1 MVDFVAWSN
10 KKWVL
15 HIIFNGVVRYEEKY
29 SIIDYMI
36 KRLSLLIV
44 ALLSAIVSWASSPVS
59 FEASAPLLVA
69 AGENFRIEFTVNAE
83 PERNSFEAPT
93 FEGFQLIAG
102 PVTSRGSNMYIVNG
116 TMERSEYHTYT
127 YVLQGTAKG
136 KYTIGSAAIAVEGK
150 SYRTQPVTIEVVD
163 EGDSQQQSHQGG
175 AAASGAHSS
184 DKAIGANDLLMR
196 MTVNK
201 TDVFKGE
208 PVVASLKLYK
218 RVSLLGSDGA
228 KFPSFNG
235 FWTQELDSENN
246 MWQRETYDGRIYE
259 TLVVRE
265 YLLYPQQTGKLR
277 IDPAEMTVV
286 AQIVVP
292 GSSRGFDPFF
302 DQPDVMEVRRK
313 LTTASVEINVKELP
327 AGAPASF
334 SGAVGRFTMEATPPA
349 SNFTANSAATYAVK
363 ISGTGN
369 LPFVQA
375 PTLSLPSSFELYD
388 VKTTES
394 LKNSLQGISGY
405 RQFEYPFIARAEGEY
420 DIPAVEFTYFDPSQL
435 KYVTLSS
442 RELALTIDPDTSGG
456 LSGAPVIGGVSK
468 EEVKLLGQ
476 DIRFIKLDSAGL
488 RPVRSVF
495 VGSAGYWTILVLML
509 ALFVGVSL
517 YLRKRIKEMQNVTLI
532 RGKRANRVA
541 LQRFRAAAKFMEM
554 NSQHGF
560 YEEMLRAL
568 WGYMSDK
575 LNIPVANLTKENVRE
590 ELRKRNISA
599 ETIQQFIDIII
610 SCDEAQY
617 SPMASA
623 QMNEVYA
630 EGVNIISKLEST
642 LKK

>member
-1 MVDFVAWSN
+1 M
-10 KKWVL
+10 
-15 HIIFNGVVRYEEKY
+15 
-29 SIIDYMI
+29 
-36 KRLSLLIV
+36 LSTV
-44 ALLSAIVSWASSPVS
+44 ALLTVVAAWASSPVS

-83 PERNSFEAPT
+83 PERNSFEAPS
-93 FEGFQLIAG
+93 FEGFQLVAG

-136 KYTIGSAAIAVEGK
+136 KYTIGAAAIAVEGK

-163 EGDSQQQSHQGG
+163 EGGSQQGSATQQGG
-175 AAASGAHSS
+175 SAEKS
-184 DKAIGANDLLMR
+184 IGANDLLMR

-208 PVVASLKLYK
+208 PVVAALKLYK
-218 RVSLLGSDGA
+218 RVSLLGSDGV

-286 AQIVVP
+286 AQVVMP
-292 GSSRGFDPFF
+292 SSSRGFDPFF
-302 DQPDVMEVRRK
+302 DQPDVVEVRRK
-313 LTTASVEINVKELP
+313 LTTAPVEINVKELP
-327 AGAPASF
+327 AGAPSSF
-334 SGAVGRFTMEATPPA
+334 TGAVGRFEMEATPPA

-375 PTLSLPSSFELYD
+375 PTLALPSSFELYD

-394 LKNSLQGISGY
+394 LKNSVQGISGY

-420 DIPAVEFTYFDPSQL
+420 DIPAVEFSYFDPSQL

-442 RELALTIDPDTSGG
+442 RNLSLTIDPDQSGG

-476 DIRFIKLDSAGL
+476 DIRFIKLGAADL

-495 VGSAGYWTILVLML
+495 IGSTTYWVLLGLML
-509 ALFVGVSL
+509 ALFVGVSI

-541 LQRFRAAAKFMEM
+541 LQRFRAAAKFMELD
-554 NSQHGF
+554 NQHGF

-590 ELRKRNISA
+590 ELRKRNIASD
-599 ETIQQFIDIII
+599 TIQQFIDIII

>member
-1 MVDFVAWSN
+1 M
-10 KKWVL
+10 
-15 HIIFNGVVRYEEKY
+15 
-29 SIIDYMI
+29 
-36 KRLSLLIV
+36 LSVV
-44 ALLSAIVSWASSPVS
+44 ALLATVVSWASSPTT

-93 FEGFQLIAG
+93 FEGFQLVAG
-102 PVTSRGSNMYIVNG
+102 PVTSHGSNMYIVNG
-116 TMERSEYHTYT
+116 SMERSEYHTYT
-127 YVLQGTAKG
+127 YVLQGTSKG
-136 KYTIGSAAIAVEGK
+136 KFTIGSAAIAVDGK

-163 EGDSQQQSHQGG
+163 EGNSQQGG
-175 AAASGAHSS
+175 ATQQGGGSAE
-184 DKAIGANDLLMR
+184 KAIGANDLLMR

-208 PVVASLKLYK
+208 PVVAALKLYK
-218 RVSLLGSDGA
+218 RVSLLGSEGA

-286 AQIVVP
+286 AQIVMP
-292 GSSRGFDPFF
+292 SSSRGFDPFF
-302 DQPDVMEVRRK
+302 DQPEVAEVRRK
-313 LTTASVEINVKELP
+313 LTTAPVEINVKELP

-349 SNFTANSAATYAVK
+349 SNFTANSAATYTVK

-375 PTLSLPSSFELYD
+375 PSLSLPSSFELYD

-394 LKNSLQGISGY
+394 LKNSVQGISGY

-420 DIPAVEFTYFDPSQL
+420 EVPAVEFTYFDPAQL
-435 KYVTLSS
+435 KYETLSS
-442 RELALTIDPDTSGG
+442 RALALTIDPDASGG

-476 DIRFIKLDSAGL
+476 DIRFIKLGSAGL

-495 VGSAGYWTILVLML
+495 VGSTAYWIVL
-509 ALFVGVSL
+509 ALLAALFGGVSI

-541 LQRFRAAAKFMEM
+541 LQRFRAAAKFMELD
-554 NSQHGF
+554 NQHGF

-590 ELRKRNISA
+590 ELRKRAISA
-599 ETIQQFIDIII
+599 DVIQQFIDIIV

-630 EGVNIISKLEST
+630 EGVQIISKLEST

>member
-1 MVDFVAWSN
+1 MC
-10 KKWVL
+10 
-15 HIIFNGVVRYEEKY
+15 
-29 SIIDYMI
+29 
-36 KRLSLLIV
+36 IV
-44 ALLSAIVSWASSPVS
+44 ALLAAVASWASSPVS

-93 FEGFQLIAG
+93 FEGFQLVAG

-116 TMERSEYHTYT
+116 SMEKTEYHTYT

-163 EGDSQQQSHQGG
+163 EEGSQQSQGS
-175 AAASGAHSS
+175 AAASGARSA
-184 DKAIGANDLLMR
+184 DKSIGANDLLMR
-196 MTVNK
+196 LTVNK

-208 PVVASLKLYK
+208 PVVAALKLYK
-218 RVSLLGSDGA
+218 RVSLLGSEGA

-313 LTTASVEINVKELP
+313 LTTAPVEINVKELP
-327 AGAPASF
+327 AGAPSSF
-334 SGAVGRFTMEATPPA
+334 SGAVGRFTMEATPPT
-349 SNFTANSAATYAVK
+349 SNFTANSAATYTVK

-420 DIPAVEFTYFDPSQL
+420 DIPAVEFSYFDPAQL
-435 KYVTLSS
+435 QYVTLSS
-442 RELALTIDPDTSGG
+442 RELALTIDPDASGG

-476 DIRFIKLDSAGL
+476 DIRFIKLGSAGL

-495 VGSAGYWTILVLML
+495 VGSAGYWSCLALLL
-509 ALFVGVSL
+509 ALFAGASI

-541 LQRFRAAAKFMEM
+541 LQRFRAAAKYMDQ
-554 NSQHGF
+554 NDQHGF

-590 ELRKRNISA
+590 ELRKRHIA
-599 ETIQQFIDIII
+599 PETIQQFIDIII

-630 EGVNIISKLEST
+630 EGVNIISELEST

>member
-1 MVDFVAWSN
+1 MC
-10 KKWVL
+10 
-15 HIIFNGVVRYEEKY
+15 
-29 SIIDYMI
+29 
-36 KRLSLLIV
+36 IV
-44 ALLSAIVSWASSPVS
+44 ALLAAVASWASSPVS

-93 FEGFQLIAG
+93 FEGFQLVAG

-116 TMERSEYHTYT
+116 SMEKTEYHTYT

-163 EGDSQQQSHQGG
+163 EEGSQQSQGS
-175 AAASGAHSS
+175 AAASGARSA
-184 DKAIGANDLLMR
+184 DKSIGANDLLMR
-196 MTVNK
+196 LTVNK

-208 PVVASLKLYK
+208 PVVAALKLYK
-218 RVSLLGSDGA
+218 RVSLLGSEGA

-313 LTTASVEINVKELP
+313 LTTAPVEINVKELP
-327 AGAPASF
+327 AGAPSSF

-349 SNFTANSAATYAVK
+349 SNFTANSAATYTVK

-420 DIPAVEFTYFDPSQL
+420 DIPAVEFSYFDPAQL

-442 RELALTIDPDTSGG
+442 RELALTIDPDASGG

-476 DIRFIKLDSAGL
+476 DIRFIKLGSAGL

-495 VGSAGYWTILVLML
+495 VGSAGYWSCLALLL
-509 ALFVGVSL
+509 ALFAGASI

-541 LQRFRAAAKFMEM
+541 LQRFRAAAKYMEQ
-554 NSQHGF
+554 NDQHGF

-590 ELRKRNISA
+590 ELRKRNIA
-599 ETIQQFIDIII
+599 PETIQQFIDIII

-630 EGVNIISKLEST
+630 EGVNIISELEST

>member
-1 MVDFVAWSN
+1 MC
-10 KKWVL
+10 
-15 HIIFNGVVRYEEKY
+15 
-29 SIIDYMI
+29 
-36 KRLSLLIV
+36 IV
-44 ALLSAIVSWASSPVS
+44 ALLAAVASWASSPVS

-93 FEGFQLIAG
+93 FEGFQLVAG

-116 TMERSEYHTYT
+116 SMEKTEYHTYT

-136 KYTIGSAAIAVEGK
+136 KYTIGSAAIAVAGK

-163 EGDSQQQSHQGG
+163 EGGSQQQGS
-175 AAASGAHSS
+175 AAASGARSA
-184 DKAIGANDLLMR
+184 DKSIGANDLLMR
-196 MTVNK
+196 MAVNK

-218 RVSLLGSDGA
+218 RVSLLGSEGA

-313 LTTASVEINVKELP
+313 LTTAPVEINVKELP
-327 AGAPASF
+327 AGAPSSF

-349 SNFTANSAATYAVK
+349 SNFTANSAATYTVK

-435 KYVTLSS
+435 KYETLSS
-442 RELALTIDPDTSGG
+442 RELALTIDPDASGG

-476 DIRFIKLDSAGL
+476 DIRFIKLGSAGL

-495 VGSAGYWTILVLML
+495 VGSVGYWICL
-509 ALFVGVSL
+509 ALLVALFAGASI

-541 LQRFRAAAKFMEM
+541 LQRFRAAAKYMEQ
-554 NSQHGF
+554 NDQHGF

-590 ELRKRNISA
+590 ELRKRHIA
-599 ETIQQFIDIII
+599 PETIQQFIDIII

-630 EGVNIISKLEST
+630 EGVNIISELEST

>member
-1 MVDFVAWSN
+1 M
-10 KKWVL
+10 
-15 HIIFNGVVRYEEKY
+15 
-29 SIIDYMI
+29 
-36 KRLSLLIV
+36 LSVV
-44 ALLSAIVSWASSPVS
+44 ALLATVVSWASSPTT

-93 FEGFQLIAG
+93 FEGFQLVAG
-102 PVTSRGSNMYIVNG
+102 PVTSHGSNMYIVNG
-116 TMERSEYHTYT
+116 SMERSEYHTYT

-136 KYTIGSAAIAVEGK
+136 KFTIGSAAIAVDGK

-163 EGDSQQQSHQGG
+163 EGNSQQGG
-175 AAASGAHSS
+175 ATQQGGGSAE
-184 DKAIGANDLLMR
+184 KAIGANDLLMR

-208 PVVASLKLYK
+208 PVVAALKLYK
-218 RVSLLGSDGA
+218 RVSLLGSEGA

-286 AQIVVP
+286 AQIVMP
-292 GSSRGFDPFF
+292 SSSRGFDPFF
-302 DQPDVMEVRRK
+302 DQPEVAEVRRK
-313 LTTASVEINVKELP
+313 LTTAPVEINVKELP

-349 SNFTANSAATYAVK
+349 SNFTANSAATYTVK

-375 PTLSLPSSFELYD
+375 PSLSLPSSFELYD

-394 LKNSLQGISGY
+394 LKNSVQGISGY

-420 DIPAVEFTYFDPSQL
+420 EVPAVEFTYFDPAQL
-435 KYVTLSS
+435 KYETLSS
-442 RELALTIDPDTSGG
+442 RALALTIDPDASGG

-476 DIRFIKLDSAGL
+476 DIRFIKLGSAGL

-495 VGSAGYWTILVLML
+495 VGSTAYWIVLAL
-509 ALFVGVSL
+509 LAALFVGVSI

-541 LQRFRAAAKFMEM
+541 LQRFRAAAKFMELD
-554 NSQHGF
+554 NQHGF

-590 ELRKRNISA
+590 ELRKRSIS
-599 ETIQQFIDIII
+599 TDVIQQFIDIIV

-630 EGVNIISKLEST
+630 EGVQIISKLEST

>member
-1 MVDFVAWSN
+1 MC
-10 KKWVL
+10 
-15 HIIFNGVVRYEEKY
+15 
-29 SIIDYMI
+29 
-36 KRLSLLIV
+36 IV
-44 ALLSAIVSWASSPVS
+44 ALLAAVASWASSPVS

-93 FEGFQLIAG
+93 FEGFQLVAG

-116 TMERSEYHTYT
+116 SMEKTEYHTYT
-127 YVLQGTAKG
+127 YVLQGSAKG
-136 KYTIGSAAIAVEGK
+136 KYTIGSAAIAVDGK

-163 EGDSQQQSHQGG
+163 EGGSQQQGG
-175 AAASGAHSS
+175 TAASGARSAEKS
-184 DKAIGANDLLMR
+184 IGANDLLMR
-196 MTVNK
+196 LMVNK

-218 RVSLLGSDGA
+218 RVSLLGSEGA

-313 LTTASVEINVKELP
+313 LTTAPVEINVKELP
-327 AGAPASF
+327 AGAPSSF
-334 SGAVGRFTMEATPPA
+334 SGAVGRFTMDATPPA
-349 SNFTANSAATYAVK
+349 SNFTANSAATYTVK

-420 DIPAVEFTYFDPSQL
+420 DIPAVEFTYFDPAQL
-435 KYVTLSS
+435 QYVTLSS
-442 RELALTIDPDTSGG
+442 RELALTIDPDASGG

-476 DIRFIKLDSAGL
+476 DIRFIKLGSAGL

-495 VGSAGYWTILVLML
+495 VGSAGYWTCLVLLL
-509 ALFVGVSL
+509 ALFAGTSI

-541 LQRFRAAAKFMEM
+541 LQRFRAAAKYMDQ
-554 NSQHGF
+554 NDQHGF

-590 ELRKRNISA
+590 ELRKRHIA
-599 ETIQQFIDIII
+599 PETIQQFIDIII
-610 SCDEAQY
+610 ACDEAQY

-630 EGVNIISKLEST
+630 EGVNIISELEST

>member
-1 MVDFVAWSN
+1 MC
-10 KKWVL
+10 
-15 HIIFNGVVRYEEKY
+15 
-29 SIIDYMI
+29 
-36 KRLSLLIV
+36 IV
-44 ALLSAIVSWASSPVS
+44 ALLAAVASWASSPVT

-93 FEGFQLIAG
+93 FEGFQLVAG

-116 TMERSEYHTYT
+116 SMEKTEYHTYT

-136 KYTIGSAAIAVEGK
+136 KYTIGSAAIAVAGK

-163 EGDSQQQSHQGG
+163 EGGSQQQGS
-175 AAASGAHSS
+175 AAASGARSA
-184 DKAIGANDLLMR
+184 DNAIGANDLLMR

-218 RVSLLGSDGA
+218 RVSLLGSEGA

-313 LTTASVEINVKELP
+313 LTTAPVEINVKELP
-327 AGAPASF
+327 AGAPSSF
-334 SGAVGRFTMEATPPA
+334 SGAVGRFTMEATPPTT
-349 SNFTANSAATYAVK
+349 NFTANSAATYTVK

-420 DIPAVEFTYFDPSQL
+420 DIPAVEFTYFDPAQL
-435 KYVTLSS
+435 QYVTLSS
-442 RELALTIDPDTSGG
+442 RELALTIDPDASGG

-476 DIRFIKLDSAGL
+476 DIRFIKLGSAGL

-495 VGSAGYWTILVLML
+495 VGSAGYWICL
-509 ALFVGVSL
+509 ALLVALFAGVSI

-541 LQRFRAAAKFMEM
+541 LQRFRAAAKYMDQ
-554 NSQHGF
+554 NDQHGF

-590 ELRKRNISA
+590 ELRKRHIA
-599 ETIQQFIDIII
+599 PETVQQFIDIII

-630 EGVNIISKLEST
+630 EGVNIISELEST

>member
-1 MVDFVAWSN
+1 MC
-10 KKWVL
+10 
-15 HIIFNGVVRYEEKY
+15 
-29 SIIDYMI
+29 
-36 KRLSLLIV
+36 IV
-44 ALLSAIVSWASSPVS
+44 ALLSAVASWASSPVS

-93 FEGFQLIAG
+93 FEGFQLVAG

-116 TMERSEYHTYT
+116 SMEKTEYHTYT

-163 EGDSQQQSHQGG
+163 EGGSQQPQGS
-175 AAASGAHSS
+175 AAASGARSA
-184 DKAIGANDLLMR
+184 DKSIGANDLLMR
-196 MTVNK
+196 LTVNK

-208 PVVASLKLYK
+208 PVVAALKLYK
-218 RVSLLGSDGA
+218 RVSLLGSEGA

-313 LTTASVEINVKELP
+313 LTTVPVEINVKELP
-327 AGAPASF
+327 AGAPSSF

-349 SNFTANSAATYAVK
+349 SNFTANSAATYTVK

-420 DIPAVEFTYFDPSQL
+420 DIPAVEFSYFDPAQL
-435 KYVTLSS
+435 QYVTLSS
-442 RELALTIDPDTSGG
+442 RELALTIDPDASGG

-476 DIRFIKLDSAGL
+476 DIRFIKLGSAGL

-495 VGSAGYWTILVLML
+495 VGSAGYWSCLALLL
-509 ALFVGVSL
+509 ALFAGASI

-541 LQRFRAAAKFMEM
+541 LQRFRAAAKYMDQ
-554 NSQHGF
+554 NDQHGF

-590 ELRKRNISA
+590 ELRKRNIA
-599 ETIQQFIDIII
+599 PETIQQFIDIII

-630 EGVNIISKLEST
+630 EGVNIISELEST

>member
-1 MVDFVAWSN
+1 M
-10 KKWVL
+10 
-15 HIIFNGVVRYEEKY
+15 
-29 SIIDYMI
+29 
-36 KRLSLLIV
+36 LSVV
-44 ALLSAIVSWASSPVS
+44 ALLAAVVSWASSPTT

-93 FEGFQLIAG
+93 FEGFQLVAG
-102 PVTSRGSNMYIVNG
+102 PVTSHGSNMYIVNG
-116 TMERSEYHTYT
+116 SMERSEYHTYT
-127 YVLQGTAKG
+127 YVLQGTSKG
-136 KYTIGSAAIAVEGK
+136 KFTIGSAAIAVDGK

-163 EGDSQQQSHQGG
+163 EGNSQQGG
-175 AAASGAHSS
+175 ATQQGGGSAE
-184 DKAIGANDLLMR
+184 KAIGANDLLMR

-208 PVVASLKLYK
+208 PVVAALKLYK
-218 RVSLLGSDGA
+218 RVSLLGSEGA

-286 AQIVVP
+286 AQIVMP
-292 GSSRGFDPFF
+292 SSSRGFDPFF
-302 DQPDVMEVRRK
+302 DQPEVAEVRRK
-313 LTTASVEINVKELP
+313 LTTAPVEINVKELP

-349 SNFTANSAATYAVK
+349 SNFTANSAATYTVK

-375 PTLSLPSSFELYD
+375 PSLSLPSSFELYD

-394 LKNSLQGISGY
+394 LKNSVQGISGY

-420 DIPAVEFTYFDPSQL
+420 EVPAVEFTYFDPAQL
-435 KYVTLSS
+435 KYETLSS
-442 RELALTIDPDTSGG
+442 RALALTIDPDASGG

-476 DIRFIKLDSAGL
+476 DIRFIKLGSAGL

-495 VGSAGYWTILVLML
+495 VGSTAYWIVL
-509 ALFVGVSL
+509 ALLAALFGGVSI

-541 LQRFRAAAKFMEM
+541 LQRFRAAAKFMELD
-554 NSQHGF
+554 NQHGF

-590 ELRKRNISA
+590 ELRKRSISA
-599 ETIQQFIDIII
+599 DVIQQFIDIIV

-630 EGVNIISKLEST
+630 EGVQIISKLEST

>member
-1 MVDFVAWSN
+1 MC
-10 KKWVL
+10 
-15 HIIFNGVVRYEEKY
+15 
-29 SIIDYMI
+29 
-36 KRLSLLIV
+36 IV
-44 ALLSAIVSWASSPVS
+44 ALLAAVASWASSPVS

-93 FEGFQLIAG
+93 FEGFQLVAG

-116 TMERSEYHTYT
+116 SMEKTEYHTYT

-163 EGDSQQQSHQGG
+163 EEGSQQPQGG
-175 AAASGAHSS
+175 AAASGARSA
-184 DKAIGANDLLMR
+184 DKSIGANDLLMR
-196 MTVNK
+196 LTVNK

-208 PVVASLKLYK
+208 PVVAALKLYK
-218 RVSLLGSDGA
+218 RVSLLGSEGA

-313 LTTASVEINVKELP
+313 LTTAPVEINVKELP
-327 AGAPASF
+327 AGAPSSF

-349 SNFTANSAATYAVK
+349 SNFTANSAATYTVK

-420 DIPAVEFTYFDPSQL
+420 DIPAVEFSYFDPAQL
-435 KYVTLSS
+435 QYVTLSS
-442 RELALTIDPDTSGG
+442 RELALTIDPDASGG

-476 DIRFIKLDSAGL
+476 DIRFIKLGSAGL

-495 VGSAGYWTILVLML
+495 VGSTGYWSCLALLL
-509 ALFVGVSL
+509 ALFAGASI

-541 LQRFRAAAKFMEM
+541 LQRFRAAAKYMDQ
-554 NSQHGF
+554 NDQHGF

-590 ELRKRNISA
+590 ELRKRNIA
-599 ETIQQFIDIII
+599 PETIQQFIDIII

-630 EGVNIISKLEST
+630 EGVNIISELEST

>member
-1 MVDFVAWSN
+1 MC
-10 KKWVL
+10 
-15 HIIFNGVVRYEEKY
+15 
-29 SIIDYMI
+29 
-36 KRLSLLIV
+36 IV
-44 ALLSAIVSWASSPVS
+44 ALLSAVASWASSPVS

-93 FEGFQLIAG
+93 FEGFQLVAG

-116 TMERSEYHTYT
+116 SMEKTEYHTYT

-163 EGDSQQQSHQGG
+163 EEGSQQPQGG
-175 AAASGAHSS
+175 AAASGARSA
-184 DKAIGANDLLMR
+184 DKSIGANDLLMR
-196 MTVNK
+196 LTVNK

-208 PVVASLKLYK
+208 PVVAALKLYK
-218 RVSLLGSDGA
+218 RVSLLGSEDA

-313 LTTASVEINVKELP
+313 LTTAPVEINVKELP
-327 AGAPASF
+327 AGAPSSF

-349 SNFTANSAATYAVK
+349 SNFTANSAATYTVK

-420 DIPAVEFTYFDPSQL
+420 DIPAVEFSYFDPAQL

-442 RELALTIDPDTSGG
+442 RELALTIDPDASGG

-476 DIRFIKLDSAGL
+476 DIRFIKLGSAGL

-495 VGSAGYWTILVLML
+495 VGSAGYWSCLALLL
-509 ALFVGVSL
+509 ALFAGASI

-541 LQRFRAAAKFMEM
+541 LQRFRAAAKYMDQ
-554 NSQHGF
+554 NDQHGF

-590 ELRKRNISA
+590 ELRKRHIA
-599 ETIQQFIDIII
+599 PETIQQFIDIII

-630 EGVNIISKLEST
+630 EGVNIISELEST

>member
-1 MVDFVAWSN
+1 MC
-10 KKWVL
+10 
-15 HIIFNGVVRYEEKY
+15 
-29 SIIDYMI
+29 
-36 KRLSLLIV
+36 IV
-44 ALLSAIVSWASSPVS
+44 ALLAAVASWASSPVS

-93 FEGFQLIAG
+93 FEGFQLVAG

-116 TMERSEYHTYT
+116 SMEKTEYHTYT

-163 EGDSQQQSHQGG
+163 EEGSQQPQGS
-175 AAASGAHSS
+175 AAASGARSA
-184 DKAIGANDLLMR
+184 DKSIGANDLLMR
-196 MTVNK
+196 LTVNK

-208 PVVASLKLYK
+208 PVVAALKLYK
-218 RVSLLGSDGA
+218 RVSLLGSEGA

-313 LTTASVEINVKELP
+313 LTTAPVEINVKELP
-327 AGAPASF
+327 AGAPSSF

-349 SNFTANSAATYAVK
+349 SNFTANSAATYTVK

-420 DIPAVEFTYFDPSQL
+420 DIPAVEFSYFDPAQL
-435 KYVTLSS
+435 QYVTLSS
-442 RELALTIDPDTSGG
+442 RELALTIDPDASGG

-476 DIRFIKLDSAGL
+476 DIRFIKLGSAGL

-495 VGSAGYWTILVLML
+495 VGSAGYWSCLALLL
-509 ALFVGVSL
+509 ALFAGASI

-541 LQRFRAAAKFMEM
+541 LQRFRAAAKYMDQ
-554 NSQHGF
+554 NDQHGF

-590 ELRKRNISA
+590 ELRKRNIA
-599 ETIQQFIDIII
+599 PETIQQFIDIII

-630 EGVNIISKLEST
+630 EGVNIISELEST

>member
-1 MVDFVAWSN
+1 M
-10 KKWVL
+10 
-15 HIIFNGVVRYEEKY
+15 
-29 SIIDYMI
+29 
-36 KRLSLLIV
+36 LSVV
-44 ALLSAIVSWASSPVS
+44 ALLATVVSWASSPTT

-93 FEGFQLIAG
+93 FEGFQLVAG
-102 PVTSRGSNMYIVNG
+102 PVTSHGSNMYIVNG
-116 TMERSEYHTYT
+116 SMERSEYHTYT
-127 YVLQGTAKG
+127 YVLQGTSKG
-136 KYTIGSAAIAVEGK
+136 KFTIGSAAIAVDGK

-163 EGDSQQQSHQGG
+163 EGNSQQGG
-175 AAASGAHSS
+175 ATPQGGGSAE
-184 DKAIGANDLLMR
+184 KAIGANDLLMR

-208 PVVASLKLYK
+208 PVVAALKLYK
-218 RVSLLGSDGA
+218 RVSLLGSEGA

-286 AQIVVP
+286 AQIVMP
-292 GSSRGFDPFF
+292 SSSRGFDPFF
-302 DQPDVMEVRRK
+302 DQPEVAEVRRK
-313 LTTASVEINVKELP
+313 LTTAPVEINVKELP

-349 SNFTANSAATYAVK
+349 SNFTANSAATYTVK

-375 PTLSLPSSFELYD
+375 PSLSLPSSFELYD

-394 LKNSLQGISGY
+394 LKNSVQGISGY

-420 DIPAVEFTYFDPSQL
+420 EVPAVEFTYFDPAQL
-435 KYVTLSS
+435 KYETLSS
-442 RELALTIDPDTSGG
+442 RALALTIDPDASGG

-468 EEVKLLGQ
+468 EEVRLLGQ
-476 DIRFIKLDSAGL
+476 DIRFIKLGSAGL

-495 VGSAGYWTILVLML
+495 VGSTAYWIVL
-509 ALFVGVSL
+509 ALLAALFGGVSI

-541 LQRFRAAAKFMEM
+541 LQRFRAAAKFMELD
-554 NSQHGF
+554 NQHGF

-590 ELRKRNISA
+590 ELRKRSISA
-599 ETIQQFIDIII
+599 DVIQQFIDIIV

-630 EGVNIISKLEST
+630 EGVQIISKLEST

>member
-1 MVDFVAWSN
+1 
-10 KKWVL
+10 
-15 HIIFNGVVRYEEKY
+15 
-29 SIIDYMI
+29 MI
-36 KRLSLLIV
+36 KRLSLCFV
-44 ALLSAIVSWASSPVS
+44 ALLAVVVSWASSPVS

-83 PERNSFEAPT
+83 PERNSFEAPS
-93 FEGFQLIAG
+93 FEGFHLVAG

-136 KYTIGSAAIAVEGK
+136 KYTIGAAAIAVDGK
-150 SYRTQPVTIEVVD
+150 SYRSQPVTIEVVD
-163 EGDSQQQSHQGG
+163 ESNSQQGG
-175 AAASGAHSS
+175 AVQQGGNSAE
-184 DKAIGANDLLMR
+184 KAIGAKDLLMR
-196 MTVNK
+196 MVVNK

-313 LTTASVEINVKELP
+313 LTTAPVEINVKELP
-327 AGAPASF
+327 TGAPTSF
-334 SGAVGRFTMEATPPA
+334 SGAVGRFTMEAIPPA
-349 SNFTANSAATYAVK
+349 SNFTANSAATYTVK

-375 PTLSLPSSFELYD
+375 PTLALPSSFELYD

-495 VGSAGYWTILVLML
+495 IGSTTYWVILALML
-509 ALFVGVSL
+509 ALFAGASI

-541 LQRFRAAAKFMEM
+541 LQRFRAAAKFMELD
-554 NSQHGF
+554 NQHGF

-590 ELRKRNISA
+590 ELRKRAISA
-599 ETIQQFIDIII
+599 DVIQQFIDIII

>member
-1 MVDFVAWSN
+1 MC
-10 KKWVL
+10 
-15 HIIFNGVVRYEEKY
+15 
-29 SIIDYMI
+29 
-36 KRLSLLIV
+36 IV
-44 ALLSAIVSWASSPVS
+44 ALLAAVASWASSPVS

-93 FEGFQLIAG
+93 FEGFQLVAG

-116 TMERSEYHTYT
+116 SMEKTEYHTYT

-163 EGDSQQQSHQGG
+163 EEGSQQSQGS
-175 AAASGAHSS
+175 AAASGARSA
-184 DKAIGANDLLMR
+184 DKSIGANDLLMR
-196 MTVNK
+196 LTVNK

-208 PVVASLKLYK
+208 PVVAALKLYK
-218 RVSLLGSDGA
+218 RVSLLGSEGA

-313 LTTASVEINVKELP
+313 LTTAPVEINVKELP
-327 AGAPASF
+327 AGAPSSF

-349 SNFTANSAATYAVK
+349 SNFTANSAATYTVK

-420 DIPAVEFTYFDPSQL
+420 DIPAVEFSYFDPAQL
-435 KYVTLSS
+435 QYVTLSS
-442 RELALTIDPDTSGG
+442 RELALTIDPDASGG

-476 DIRFIKLDSAGL
+476 DIRFIKLGSAGL

-495 VGSAGYWTILVLML
+495 VGSAGYWSCLALLL
-509 ALFVGVSL
+509 ALFAGASI

-541 LQRFRAAAKFMEM
+541 LQRFRAAAKYMDQ
-554 NSQHGF
+554 NDQHGF

-590 ELRKRNISA
+590 ELRKRHIA
-599 ETIQQFIDIII
+599 PETIQQFIDIII

-630 EGVNIISKLEST
+630 EGVNIISELEST

>member
-1 MVDFVAWSN
+1 MC
-10 KKWVL
+10 
-15 HIIFNGVVRYEEKY
+15 
-29 SIIDYMI
+29 
-36 KRLSLLIV
+36 IV
-44 ALLSAIVSWASSPVS
+44 ALLAAVASWASSPVS

-93 FEGFQLIAG
+93 FEGFQLVAG

-116 TMERSEYHTYT
+116 SMEKTEYHTYT

-136 KYTIGSAAIAVEGK
+136 KYTIGSAAIAVAGK

-163 EGDSQQQSHQGG
+163 EGGSQQQGS
-175 AAASGAHSS
+175 AAASGTRSA
-184 DKAIGANDLLMR
+184 DKSIGANDLLMR

-218 RVSLLGSDGA
+218 RVSLLGSEGA

-313 LTTASVEINVKELP
+313 LTTAPVEINVKELP
-327 AGAPASF
+327 AGAPSSF

-349 SNFTANSAATYAVK
+349 SNFTANSAATYTVK

-435 KYVTLSS
+435 KYETLSS
-442 RELALTIDPDTSGG
+442 RELALTIDPDASGG

-476 DIRFIKLDSAGL
+476 DIRFIKLGSAGL

-495 VGSAGYWTILVLML
+495 VGSVGYWICL
-509 ALFVGVSL
+509 ALLVALFAGASI

-541 LQRFRAAAKFMEM
+541 LQRFRAAAKYMEQ
-554 NSQHGF
+554 NDQHGF

-590 ELRKRNISA
+590 ELRKRHIA
-599 ETIQQFIDIII
+599 PETIQQFIDIII

-630 EGVNIISKLEST
+630 EGVNIISELEST

>member
-1 MVDFVAWSN
+1 M
-10 KKWVL
+10 
-15 HIIFNGVVRYEEKY
+15 
-29 SIIDYMI
+29 
-36 KRLSLLIV
+36 LSVV
-44 ALLSAIVSWASSPVS
+44 ALLMSVVALASSPVT

-102 PVTSRGSNMYIVNG
+102 PVTAHGSNMYIVNG
-116 TMERSEYHTYT
+116 AMERSEYHTFT
-127 YVLQGTAKG
+127 YVLQGTASG
-136 KYTIGSAAIAVEGK
+136 KFTIGSAAIAVDGE
-150 SYRTQPVTIEVVD
+150 SYRTKPITIEIVD
-163 EGDSQQQSHQGG
+163 EGNSQQQSSSGAAVQGG
-175 AAASGAHSS
+175 GRSAE
-184 DKAIGANDLLMR
+184 KAIGANDLLLR
-196 MTVNK
+196 MTVDK
-201 TDVFKGE
+201 SDVFKGE

-218 RVSLLGSDGA
+218 RVSVLGSEGV

-246 MWQRETYDGRIYE
+246 MWHRETYDGRIYE

-286 AQIVVP
+286 AQIVMP
-292 GSSRGFDPFF
+292 SSSRGFDPFF
-302 DQPDVMEVRRK
+302 DQPDIAEVRRK
-313 LTTASVEINVKELP
+313 LTTAPVEINVKELP

-334 SGAVGRFTMEATPPA
+334 SGAVGRYSMEATPPA
-349 SNFTANSAATYAVK
+349 SNFTANSAATYTVK

-375 PTLSLPSSFELYD
+375 PALQLPSSFELYD

-394 LKNSLQGISGY
+394 LKNSVQGISGY

-420 DIPAVEFTYFDPSQL
+420 DVPAVEFSYFDPAQL

-442 RELALTIDPDTSGG
+442 RALSLTIDPDASGG
-456 LSGAPVIGGVSK
+456 LSGAPIIGGVSK
-468 EEVKLLGQ
+468 EEVKMLGQ
-476 DIRFIKLDSAGL
+476 DIRFIKLGSAGL

-495 VGSAGYWTILVLML
+495 VGSGVYWALL
-509 ALFVGVSL
+509 ALLTTLFVVVSL

-541 LQRFRAAAKFMEM
+541 LQRFRAAAKFME
-554 NSQHGF
+554 NEDQHRF

-575 LNIPVANLTKENVRE
+575 LNMPVANLTKENVRE
-590 ELRKRNISA
+590 ELRKRSISP
-599 ETIQQFIDIII
+599 ETIQQFIDIIV

-630 EGVNIISKLEST
+630 EGVQIISKLEST
-642 LKK
+642 IKNRRNER

>member
-1 MVDFVAWSN
+1 MC
-10 KKWVL
+10 
-15 HIIFNGVVRYEEKY
+15 
-29 SIIDYMI
+29 
-36 KRLSLLIV
+36 IV
-44 ALLSAIVSWASSPVS
+44 ALLAAVASWASSPVS

-93 FEGFQLIAG
+93 FEGFQLVAG

-116 TMERSEYHTYT
+116 SMEKTEYHTYT

-163 EGDSQQQSHQGG
+163 EGGSQQPQGS
-175 AAASGAHSS
+175 AAASGARSA
-184 DKAIGANDLLMR
+184 DKSIGANDLLMR
-196 MTVNK
+196 LTVNK

-208 PVVASLKLYK
+208 PVVAALKLYK
-218 RVSLLGSDGA
+218 RVSLLGSEGA

-313 LTTASVEINVKELP
+313 LTTAPVEINVKELP
-327 AGAPASF
+327 AGAPSSF

-349 SNFTANSAATYAVK
+349 SNFTANSAATYTVK

-420 DIPAVEFTYFDPSQL
+420 DIPAVEFSYFDPAQL
-435 KYVTLSS
+435 QYVTLSS
-442 RELALTIDPDTSGG
+442 RELALTIDPDASGG

-476 DIRFIKLDSAGL
+476 DIRFIKLGSAGL

-495 VGSAGYWTILVLML
+495 VGSAGYWSCLALLL
-509 ALFVGVSL
+509 ALFAGASI

-541 LQRFRAAAKFMEM
+541 LQRFRAAAKYMDQ
-554 NSQHGF
+554 NDQHGF

-590 ELRKRNISA
+590 ELRKRNIA
-599 ETIQQFIDIII
+599 PETIQQFIDIII

-630 EGVNIISKLEST
+630 EGVNIISELEST

>member
-1 MVDFVAWSN
+1 
-10 KKWVL
+10 
-15 HIIFNGVVRYEEKY
+15 
-29 SIIDYMI
+29 MI
-36 KRLSLLIV
+36 KRLSLCIV
-44 ALLSAIVSWASSPVS
+44 ALLAAVASWASSPVS

-93 FEGFQLIAG
+93 FEGFQLVAG

-116 TMERSEYHTYT
+116 SMEKTEYHTYT

-163 EGDSQQQSHQGG
+163 EEGSQQPQGS
-175 AAASGAHSS
+175 AAASGARSA
-184 DKAIGANDLLMR
+184 DKSIGANDLLMR
-196 MTVNK
+196 LTVNK

-208 PVVASLKLYK
+208 PVVAALKRYK
-218 RVSLLGSDGA
+218 RVSLLGSEGA

-313 LTTASVEINVKELP
+313 LTTVPVEINVKELP
-327 AGAPASF
+327 AGAPSSF

-349 SNFTANSAATYAVK
+349 SNFTANSAATYTVK

-420 DIPAVEFTYFDPSQL
+420 DIPAVEFSYFDPAQL

-442 RELALTIDPDTSGG
+442 RELALTIDPDASGG

-476 DIRFIKLDSAGL
+476 DIRFIKLGSAGL

-495 VGSAGYWTILVLML
+495 VGSAGYWSCL
-509 ALFVGVSL
+509 ALLLTLFAGASI

-541 LQRFRAAAKFMEM
+541 LQRFRAAAKYMEQ
-554 NSQHGF
+554 NDQHGF
-560 YEEMLRAL
+560 YEEMMRAL

-575 LNIPVANLTKENVRE
+575 LNIPVANLTKDNVRE
-590 ELRKRNISA
+590 ELRKRHIA
-599 ETIQQFIDIII
+599 PEAIQQFIDIII

-630 EGVNIISKLEST
+630 EGVNIISELEST

>member
-1 MVDFVAWSN
+1 MC
-10 KKWVL
+10 
-15 HIIFNGVVRYEEKY
+15 
-29 SIIDYMI
+29 
-36 KRLSLLIV
+36 IV
-44 ALLSAIVSWASSPVS
+44 ALLAAVASWASSPVS

-93 FEGFQLIAG
+93 FEGFQLVAG

-116 TMERSEYHTYT
+116 SMEKTEYHTYT

-163 EGDSQQQSHQGG
+163 EGGSQQPQGG
-175 AAASGAHSS
+175 AAASGARSA
-184 DKAIGANDLLMR
+184 DKSIGANDLLMR
-196 MTVNK
+196 LTVNK

-208 PVVASLKLYK
+208 PVVAALKLYK
-218 RVSLLGSDGA
+218 RVSLLGSEGA

-313 LTTASVEINVKELP
+313 LTTAPVEINVKELP
-327 AGAPASF
+327 AGAPSSF
-334 SGAVGRFTMEATPPA
+334 SGAVGRFTMDATPPA
-349 SNFTANSAATYAVK
+349 SNFTANSAATYTVK

-375 PTLSLPSSFELYD
+375 PALSLPSSFELYD

-420 DIPAVEFTYFDPSQL
+420 DIPAVEFSYFDPAQL
-435 KYVTLSS
+435 QYVTLSS
-442 RELALTIDPDTSGG
+442 RELALTIDPDASGG

-476 DIRFIKLDSAGL
+476 DIRFIKLGSAGL

-495 VGSAGYWTILVLML
+495 VGSAGYWSCLALLL
-509 ALFVGVSL
+509 ALFAGASI

-541 LQRFRAAAKFMEM
+541 LQRFRAAAKYMDQ
-554 NSQHGF
+554 NDQHGF

-590 ELRKRNISA
+590 ELRKRNIA
-599 ETIQQFIDIII
+599 PETIQQFIDIII

-630 EGVNIISKLEST
+630 EGVNIISELEST

>member
-1 MVDFVAWSN
+1 M
-10 KKWVL
+10 L
-15 HIIFNGVVRYEEKY
+15 
-29 SIIDYMI
+29 SIA
-36 KRLSLLIV
+36 
-44 ALLSAIVSWASSPVS
+44 ALLAVVAAWASSPVS

-83 PERNSFEAPT
+83 PERNSFEAPS

-116 TMERSEYHTYT
+116 AMERSEYHTYT
-127 YVLQGTAKG
+127 YVLQGTTKG
-136 KYTIGSAAIAVEGK
+136 KYTIGAAAIAVEGK

-163 EGDSQQQSHQGG
+163 EDNSQQGDAVPQGG
-175 AAASGAHSS
+175 NSAE
-184 DKAIGANDLLMR
+184 KAIGANDLLMR
-196 MTVNK
+196 MVVNK

-208 PVVASLKLYK
+208 PVVAALKLYK
-218 RVSLLGSDGA
+218 RVSLLGSDGV

-286 AQIVVP
+286 AQVVMP
-292 GSSRGFDPFF
+292 SSSRGFDPFF
-302 DQPDVMEVRRK
+302 DQPDVVEVRRK
-313 LTTASVEINVKELP
+313 LTTAPVEINVKELP
-327 AGAPASF
+327 AGAPSSF

-349 SNFTANSAATYAVK
+349 SNFTANSAATYTVK

-375 PTLSLPSSFELYD
+375 PTLALPSSFELYD

-420 DIPAVEFTYFDPSQL
+420 DIPAIEFSYFDPSQL

-442 RELALTIDPDTSGG
+442 RELALTIDPDQSGG

-468 EEVKLLGQ
+468 EEVKMLGQ
-476 DIRFIKLDSAGL
+476 DIRFIKLGAAGL

-495 VGSAGYWTILVLML
+495 VGSVAYWVLLGLML
-509 ALFVGVSL
+509 VLFVGVSI

-554 NSQHGF
+554 DNQHGF

-590 ELRKRNISA
+590 ELRKRNIASD
-599 ETIQQFIDIII
+599 TIQQFIDIIV

-617 SPMASA
+617 SPVASA
-623 QMNEVYA
+623 QMSEVYA
-630 EGVNIISKLEST
+630 EGVQIISKLEST

>member
-1 MVDFVAWSN
+1 
-10 KKWVL
+10 
-15 HIIFNGVVRYEEKY
+15 
-29 SIIDYMI
+29 MI
-36 KRLSLLIV
+36 RKLSLCVV
-44 ALLSAIVSWASSPVS
+44 ALLAVVVSWASSPVS
-59 FEASAPLLVA
+59 FEASAPVLFA

-127 YVLQGTAKG
+127 YVLQGTSKG
-136 KYTIGSAAIAVEGK
+136 KYTIGAAAIAVDGK

-163 EGDSQQQSHQGG
+163 EGGSQQGG
-175 AAASGAHSS
+175 AAVQGGGSTE
-184 DKAIGANDLLMR
+184 KAIGANDLLMR

-208 PVVASLKLYK
+208 PVVAALKLYK
-218 RVSLLGSDGA
+218 RVSLLGSEGV

-265 YLLYPQQTGKLR
+265 YLLYPQQTGKLS

-313 LTTASVEINVKELP
+313 LTTSPVEINVKELP

-334 SGAVGRFTMEATPPA
+334 SGAVGRFTMEAMPPA
-349 SNFTANSAATYAVK
+349 SNFTANSAATYTVK

-375 PTLSLPSSFELYD
+375 PTLALPSSFELYD

-420 DIPAVEFTYFDPSQL
+420 TIPAVEFTYFDPSQL

-442 RELALTIDPDTSGG
+442 RELSLTIDPDTSGG

-495 VGSAGYWTILVLML
+495 IGSAGYWIVLTLLL
-509 ALFVGVSL
+509 ALFVGVSI

-541 LQRFRAAAKFMEM
+541 LQRFRVAAKFMEQD
-554 NSQHGF
+554 NQHGF

-590 ELRKRNISA
+590 ELRKRNIA
-599 ETIQQFIDIII
+599 PDAIQQFIDIII

-623 QMNEVYA
+623 QMHEVYA
-630 EGVNIISKLEST
+630 DGVNIISKLEST

>member
-1 MVDFVAWSN
+1 MC
-10 KKWVL
+10 
-15 HIIFNGVVRYEEKY
+15 
-29 SIIDYMI
+29 
-36 KRLSLLIV
+36 IV
-44 ALLSAIVSWASSPVS
+44 ALLAAVASWASSPVS

-93 FEGFQLIAG
+93 FEGFQLVAG

-116 TMERSEYHTYT
+116 SMEKTEYHTYT

-163 EGDSQQQSHQGG
+163 EEGSQQPQGG
-175 AAASGAHSS
+175 VAASGARSA
-184 DKAIGANDLLMR
+184 DKSIGANDLLMR
-196 MTVNK
+196 LTVNK

-208 PVVASLKLYK
+208 PVVAALKLYK
-218 RVSLLGSDGA
+218 RVSLLGSEGA

-313 LTTASVEINVKELP
+313 LTTAPVEINVKELP
-327 AGAPASF
+327 AGAPSSF

-349 SNFTANSAATYAVK
+349 SNFTANSAATYTVK

-420 DIPAVEFTYFDPSQL
+420 DIPAVEFSYFDPAQL

-442 RELALTIDPDTSGG
+442 RELALTIDPDASGG

-476 DIRFIKLDSAGL
+476 DIRFIKLGSAGL

-495 VGSAGYWTILVLML
+495 VGSAGYWSCLALLL
-509 ALFVGVSL
+509 ALFAGASI

-541 LQRFRAAAKFMEM
+541 LQRFRAAAKYMDQ
-554 NSQHGF
+554 NDQHGF

-590 ELRKRNISA
+590 ELRKRNIA
-599 ETIQQFIDIII
+599 PETIQQFIDIII

-630 EGVNIISKLEST
+630 EGVNIISELEST

>member
-1 MVDFVAWSN
+1 MC
-10 KKWVL
+10 
-15 HIIFNGVVRYEEKY
+15 
-29 SIIDYMI
+29 
-36 KRLSLLIV
+36 IV
-44 ALLSAIVSWASSPVS
+44 ALLAAVASWASSPVS
-59 FEASAPLLVA
+59 FEASAPVLVA

-93 FEGFQLIAG
+93 FEGFQLVAG

-116 TMERSEYHTYT
+116 SMEKTEYHTYT

-163 EGDSQQQSHQGG
+163 EGGSQQPQGS
-175 AAASGAHSS
+175 ATASGARSA
-184 DKAIGANDLLMR
+184 DKSIGANDLLMR
-196 MTVNK
+196 LTVNK

-208 PVVASLKLYK
+208 PVVAALKLYK
-218 RVSLLGSDGA
+218 RVSLLGSEGA

-313 LTTASVEINVKELP
+313 LTTAPVEINVKELP
-327 AGAPASF
+327 AGAPSSF

-349 SNFTANSAATYAVK
+349 SNFTANSAATYTVK

-435 KYVTLSS
+435 KYETLSS
-442 RELALTIDPDTSGG
+442 RELALTIDPDASGG

-476 DIRFIKLDSAGL
+476 DIRFIKLGSAGL

-495 VGSAGYWTILVLML
+495 VGSAGYWSCLALLL
-509 ALFVGVSL
+509 ALFAGASI

-541 LQRFRAAAKFMEM
+541 LQRFRAAAKYMDQ
-554 NSQHGF
+554 NDQHGF

-590 ELRKRNISA
+590 ELRKRNIA
-599 ETIQQFIDIII
+599 PETIQQFIDIII

-630 EGVNIISKLEST
+630 EGVNIISELEST

>member
-1 MVDFVAWSN
+1 M
-10 KKWVL
+10 
-15 HIIFNGVVRYEEKY
+15 
-29 SIIDYMI
+29 
-36 KRLSLLIV
+36 LSVV
-44 ALLSAIVSWASSPVS
+44 ALLTAFCAWASSPTT

-93 FEGFQLIAG
+93 FEGFQLVAG
-102 PVTSRGSNMYIVNG
+102 PVTSHGSNMYIVNG
-116 TMERSEYHTYT
+116 SMERSEYHTYT
-127 YVLQGTAKG
+127 YVLQGTSKG
-136 KYTIGSAAIAVEGK
+136 KFTIGSAAIAVDGK

-163 EGDSQQQSHQGG
+163 EGNSQQGG
-175 AAASGAHSS
+175 ATQQGGGSAE
-184 DKAIGANDLLMR
+184 KAIGANDLLMR

-208 PVVASLKLYK
+208 PVVAALKLYK
-218 RVSLLGSDGA
+218 RVSLLGSEGA

-286 AQIVVP
+286 AQIVMP
-292 GSSRGFDPFF
+292 SSSHGFDPFF
-302 DQPDVMEVRRK
+302 DQPEVAEVRRK
-313 LTTASVEINVKELP
+313 LTTAPVEINVKELP

-349 SNFTANSAATYAVK
+349 SNFTANSAATYTVK

-375 PTLSLPSSFELYD
+375 PSLSLPSSFELYD

-394 LKNSLQGISGY
+394 LKNSVQGISGY

-420 DIPAVEFTYFDPSQL
+420 EVPAVEFTYFDSAQL
-435 KYVTLSS
+435 KYETLSS
-442 RELALTIDPDTSGG
+442 RALALTIDPDASGG

-476 DIRFIKLDSAGL
+476 DIRFIKLGSAGL

-495 VGSAGYWTILVLML
+495 VGSATYWIVLAL
-509 ALFVGVSL
+509 LAALFVGVSI

-541 LQRFRAAAKFMEM
+541 LQRFRAAAKFMELD
-554 NSQHGF
+554 NQHGF

-590 ELRKRNISA
+590 ELRKRAIS
-599 ETIQQFIDIII
+599 TDVIQQFIDIIV

-630 EGVNIISKLEST
+630 EGVQIISKLEST

>member
-1 MVDFVAWSN
+1 
-10 KKWVL
+10 
-15 HIIFNGVVRYEEKY
+15 
-29 SIIDYMI
+29 MI
-36 KRLSLLIV
+36 KRLSLCIV
-44 ALLSAIVSWASSPVS
+44 ALLAAIASWASSPVS

-93 FEGFQLIAG
+93 FEGFQLVAG

-116 TMERSEYHTYT
+116 SMEKTEYHTYT
-127 YVLQGTAKG
+127 YVLQGSAKG
-136 KYTIGSAAIAVEGK
+136 KYTIGSAAIAVDGK

-163 EGDSQQQSHQGG
+163 EDGSQQQGG
-175 AAASGAHSS
+175 AAASGARSA

-196 MTVNK
+196 LTVNK

-218 RVSLLGSDGA
+218 RVSLLGSEGA

-313 LTTASVEINVKELP
+313 LTTAPVEINVKELP
-327 AGAPASF
+327 AGAPSSF
-334 SGAVGRFTMEATPPA
+334 SGAVGRFTMDATPPA
-349 SNFTANSAATYAVK
+349 SNFTANSAATYTVK

-375 PTLSLPSSFELYD
+375 PALSLPSSFELYD

-420 DIPAVEFTYFDPSQL
+420 DIPAVEFTYFDPAQL
-435 KYVTLSS
+435 QYVTLSS
-442 RELALTIDPDTSGG
+442 RELALTIDPDASGG

-476 DIRFIKLDSAGL
+476 DIRFIKLGSAGL

-495 VGSAGYWTILVLML
+495 VGSAGYWTCLALLL
-509 ALFVGVSL
+509 ALFAGASI

-541 LQRFRAAAKFMEM
+541 LQRFRAAAKYMDQ
-554 NSQHGF
+554 NDQHGF

-590 ELRKRNISA
+590 ELRKRHIA
-599 ETIQQFIDIII
+599 PETIQQFIDIII
-610 SCDEAQY
+610 ACDEAQY

-630 EGVNIISKLEST
+630 EGVNIISELEST

>member
-1 MVDFVAWSN
+1 MC
-10 KKWVL
+10 
-15 HIIFNGVVRYEEKY
+15 
-29 SIIDYMI
+29 
-36 KRLSLLIV
+36 IV
-44 ALLSAIVSWASSPVS
+44 ALLAAVASWASSPVS

-93 FEGFQLIAG
+93 FEGFQLVAG

-116 TMERSEYHTYT
+116 SMEKTEYHTYT

-163 EGDSQQQSHQGG
+163 EEGSQQPQGS
-175 AAASGAHSS
+175 AAASGARSA
-184 DKAIGANDLLMR
+184 DKSIGANDLLMR
-196 MTVNK
+196 LTVNK

-208 PVVASLKLYK
+208 PVVAALKLYK
-218 RVSLLGSDGA
+218 RVSLLGSEGA

-313 LTTASVEINVKELP
+313 LTTAPVEINVKELP
-327 AGAPASF
+327 AGAPSSF

-349 SNFTANSAATYAVK
+349 SNFTANSAATYTVK

-420 DIPAVEFTYFDPSQL
+420 DIPAVEFSYFDPAQL

-442 RELALTIDPDTSGG
+442 RELALTIDPDASGG

-476 DIRFIKLDSAGL
+476 DIRFIKLGSAGL

-495 VGSAGYWTILVLML
+495 VGSAGYWSCLALLL
-509 ALFVGVSL
+509 ALFAGASI

-541 LQRFRAAAKFMEM
+541 LQRFRAAAKYMDQ
-554 NSQHGF
+554 NDQHGF

-590 ELRKRNISA
+590 ELRKRNIA
-599 ETIQQFIDIII
+599 PETIQQFIDIII

-630 EGVNIISKLEST
+630 EGVNIISELEST

>member
-1 MVDFVAWSN
+1 M
-10 KKWVL
+10 
-15 HIIFNGVVRYEEKY
+15 
-29 SIIDYMI
+29 
-36 KRLSLLIV
+36 LSVV
-44 ALLSAIVSWASSPVS
+44 ALLATVVSWASSPTT

-83 PERNSFEAPT
+83 PERNSFEAPS

-102 PVTSRGSNMYIVNG
+102 PVTSHGSNMYIVNG
-116 TMERSEYHTYT
+116 SMERSEYHTYT
-127 YVLQGTAKG
+127 YVLQGTSKG
-136 KYTIGSAAIAVEGK
+136 KFTIGSAAIAVDGK

-163 EGDSQQQSHQGG
+163 EGNSQQGSATQQGG
-175 AAASGAHSS
+175 GSAE
-184 DKAIGANDLLMR
+184 KAIGANDLLMR

-208 PVVASLKLYK
+208 PVVAALKLYK
-218 RVSLLGSDGA
+218 RVSLLGSEGA

-286 AQIVVP
+286 AQIVMP
-292 GSSRGFDPFF
+292 SSSRGFDPFF
-302 DQPDVMEVRRK
+302 DQPEVAEVRRK
-313 LTTASVEINVKELP
+313 LTTAPVEINVKELP

-349 SNFTANSAATYAVK
+349 SNFTANSAATYTVK

-375 PTLSLPSSFELYD
+375 PSLSLPSSFELYD

-394 LKNSLQGISGY
+394 LKNSVQGISGY

-420 DIPAVEFTYFDPSQL
+420 EVPAVEFTYFDPAQL
-435 KYVTLSS
+435 KYETLSS
-442 RELALTIDPDTSGG
+442 RALALTIDPDASGG

-476 DIRFIKLDSAGL
+476 DIRFIKLGSAGL

-495 VGSAGYWTILVLML
+495 VGSTAYWIVL
-509 ALFVGVSL
+509 ALLAALFGGVSI

-541 LQRFRAAAKFMEM
+541 LQRFRAAAKFMELD
-554 NSQHGF
+554 NQHGF

-590 ELRKRNISA
+590 ELRKRSISA
-599 ETIQQFIDIII
+599 DVIQQFIDIIV

-630 EGVNIISKLEST
+630 EGVQIISKLEST

>member
-1 MVDFVAWSN
+1 M
-10 KKWVL
+10 L
-15 HIIFNGVVRYEEKY
+15 
-29 SIIDYMI
+29 SIA
-36 KRLSLLIV
+36 
-44 ALLSAIVSWASSPVS
+44 ALLAVVAAWASSPVS

-83 PERNSFEAPT
+83 PERNSFEAPS

-116 TMERSEYHTYT
+116 AMERSEYHTYT
-127 YVLQGTAKG
+127 YVLQGTTKG
-136 KYTIGSAAIAVEGK
+136 KYTIGAAAIAVEGK

-163 EGDSQQQSHQGG
+163 EGNSQQGG
-175 AAASGAHSS
+175 AVPQGGNSAE
-184 DKAIGANDLLMR
+184 KAIGANDLLMR
-196 MTVNK
+196 MVVNK

-208 PVVASLKLYK
+208 PVVAALKLYK
-218 RVSLLGSDGA
+218 RVSLLGSDGV

-286 AQIVVP
+286 AQVVMP
-292 GSSRGFDPFF
+292 SSSRGFDPFF
-302 DQPDVMEVRRK
+302 DQPDVVEVRRK
-313 LTTASVEINVKELP
+313 LTTAPVEINVKELP
-327 AGAPASF
+327 AGAPSSF

-349 SNFTANSAATYAVK
+349 SNFTANSAATYTVK

-375 PTLSLPSSFELYD
+375 PTLALPSSFELYD

-420 DIPAVEFTYFDPSQL
+420 DIPAIEFSYFDPSQL

-442 RELALTIDPDTSGG
+442 RELALTIDPDQSGG

-468 EEVKLLGQ
+468 EEVKMLGQ
-476 DIRFIKLDSAGL
+476 DIRFIKLGAAGL

-495 VGSAGYWTILVLML
+495 VGSVAYWVLLGLML
-509 ALFVGVSL
+509 ALFVGVSI

-541 LQRFRAAAKFMEM
+541 LQRFRAAAKFMELD
-554 NSQHGF
+554 NQHGF

-590 ELRKRNISA
+590 ELRKRNIASD
-599 ETIQQFIDIII
+599 TIQQFIDIIV

-623 QMNEVYA
+623 QMSEVYA
-630 EGVNIISKLEST
+630 EGVQIISKLEST

>member
-1 MVDFVAWSN
+1 
-10 KKWVL
+10 
-15 HIIFNGVVRYEEKY
+15 
-29 SIIDYMI
+29 MI
-36 KRLSLLIV
+36 KRLSLCIV
-44 ALLSAIVSWASSPVS
+44 ALLAAVASWASSPVS

-93 FEGFQLIAG
+93 FEGFQLVAG

-116 TMERSEYHTYT
+116 SMEKTEYHTYT

-163 EGDSQQQSHQGG
+163 EGGSQQPQGS
-175 AAASGAHSS
+175 AAASGARSA
-184 DKAIGANDLLMR
+184 DKSIGANDLLMR
-196 MTVNK
+196 LTVNK

-208 PVVASLKLYK
+208 PVVAALKLYK
-218 RVSLLGSDGA
+218 RVSLLGSEGA

-313 LTTASVEINVKELP
+313 LTTAPVEINVKELP
-327 AGAPASF
+327 AGAPSSF

-349 SNFTANSAATYAVK
+349 SNFTANSAATYTVK

-420 DIPAVEFTYFDPSQL
+420 DIPAVEFSYFDPAQL

-442 RELALTIDPDTSGG
+442 RELALTIDPDASGG

-476 DIRFIKLDSAGL
+476 DIRFIKLGSAGL

-495 VGSAGYWTILVLML
+495 VGSAGYWSCLALLL
-509 ALFVGVSL
+509 ALFAGASI

-541 LQRFRAAAKFMEM
+541 LQRFRAAAKYMDQ
-554 NSQHGF
+554 NDQHGF

-590 ELRKRNISA
+590 ELRKRNIA
-599 ETIQQFIDIII
+599 PETIQQFIDIII

-630 EGVNIISKLEST
+630 EGVNIISELEST

>member
-1 MVDFVAWSN
+1 MC
-10 KKWVL
+10 
-15 HIIFNGVVRYEEKY
+15 
-29 SIIDYMI
+29 
-36 KRLSLLIV
+36 IV
-44 ALLSAIVSWASSPVS
+44 ALLAAVASWASSPVS

-93 FEGFQLIAG
+93 FEGFQLVAG

-116 TMERSEYHTYT
+116 SMEKTEYHTYT

-163 EGDSQQQSHQGG
+163 EEGSQQPQGS
-175 AAASGAHSS
+175 AAASGARSA
-184 DKAIGANDLLMR
+184 DKSIGANDLLMR
-196 MTVNK
+196 LTVNK

-208 PVVASLKLYK
+208 PVVAALKLYK
-218 RVSLLGSDGA
+218 RVSLLGSEGA

-313 LTTASVEINVKELP
+313 LTTAPVEINVKELP
-327 AGAPASF
+327 AGAPSSF

-349 SNFTANSAATYAVK
+349 SNFTANSAATYTVK

-388 VKTTES
+388 VKTTGS
-394 LKNSLQGISGY
+394 LKNSLQGIIGY

-420 DIPAVEFTYFDPSQL
+420 DIPAVEFSYFDPAQL

-442 RELALTIDPDTSGG
+442 RELALTIDPDASGG

-476 DIRFIKLDSAGL
+476 DIRFIKLGSAGL

-495 VGSAGYWTILVLML
+495 VGSAGYWICL
-509 ALFVGVSL
+509 ALLVALFAGASI

-541 LQRFRAAAKFMEM
+541 LQRFRAAAKYMEQ
-554 NSQHGF
+554 NDQHGF

-590 ELRKRNISA
+590 ELRKRNIA
-599 ETIQQFIDIII
+599 PETIQQFIDIII

-630 EGVNIISKLEST
+630 EGVNIISELEST

>member
-1 MVDFVAWSN
+1 MC
-10 KKWVL
+10 
-15 HIIFNGVVRYEEKY
+15 
-29 SIIDYMI
+29 
-36 KRLSLLIV
+36 IV
-44 ALLSAIVSWASSPVS
+44 ALLAAVASWASSPVS

-93 FEGFQLIAG
+93 FEGFLLVAG

-116 TMERSEYHTYT
+116 SMEKTEYHTYT

-163 EGDSQQQSHQGG
+163 EGGSQQPQGG
-175 AAASGAHSS
+175 AAASGARSA
-184 DKAIGANDLLMR
+184 DKSIGANDLLMR
-196 MTVNK
+196 LTVNK

-208 PVVASLKLYK
+208 PVVAALKLYK
-218 RVSLLGSDGA
+218 RVSLLGSEGA

-313 LTTASVEINVKELP
+313 LTTAPVEINVKELP
-327 AGAPASF
+327 AGAPSSF

-349 SNFTANSAATYAVK
+349 SNFTANSAATYTVK

-420 DIPAVEFTYFDPSQL
+420 DIPAVEFSYFDPAQL

-442 RELALTIDPDTSGG
+442 RELALTIDPDASGG

-476 DIRFIKLDSAGL
+476 DIRFIKLGSAGL

-495 VGSAGYWTILVLML
+495 VGSAGYWSCLALLL
-509 ALFVGVSL
+509 ALFAGSSI

-541 LQRFRAAAKFMEM
+541 LQRFRAAAKYMDQ
-554 NSQHGF
+554 NDQHGF

-590 ELRKRNISA
+590 ELRKRNIA
-599 ETIQQFIDIII
+599 PETIQQFIDIII

-630 EGVNIISKLEST
+630 EGVNIISELEST

>member
-1 MVDFVAWSN
+1 MC
-10 KKWVL
+10 
-15 HIIFNGVVRYEEKY
+15 
-29 SIIDYMI
+29 
-36 KRLSLLIV
+36 IV
-44 ALLSAIVSWASSPVS
+44 ALLAAIASWASSPVS

-93 FEGFQLIAG
+93 FEGFQLVAG

-116 TMERSEYHTYT
+116 SMEKTEYHTYT
-127 YVLQGTAKG
+127 YVLQGSAKG
-136 KYTIGSAAIAVEGK
+136 KYTIGSAAIAVDGK

-163 EGDSQQQSHQGG
+163 EGGSQQQGG
-175 AAASGAHSS
+175 AATSGARSAEKS
-184 DKAIGANDLLMR
+184 IGANDLLMR
-196 MTVNK
+196 LTVNK

-218 RVSLLGSDGA
+218 RVSLLGSEGA

-313 LTTASVEINVKELP
+313 LTTAPVEINVKELP
-327 AGAPASF
+327 AGAPSSF
-334 SGAVGRFTMEATPPA
+334 SGAVGRFTMDATPPA
-349 SNFTANSAATYAVK
+349 SNFTANSAATYTVK

-375 PTLSLPSSFELYD
+375 PALSLPSSFELYD

-420 DIPAVEFTYFDPSQL
+420 DIPAVEFTYFDPAQL
-435 KYVTLSS
+435 QYVTLSS
-442 RELALTIDPDTSGG
+442 RELALTIDPDASGG

-476 DIRFIKLDSAGL
+476 DIRFIKLGSAGL

-495 VGSAGYWTILVLML
+495 VGSAGYWTCLALLL
-509 ALFVGVSL
+509 ALFAGASI

-541 LQRFRAAAKFMEM
+541 LQRFRAAAKYMDQ
-554 NSQHGF
+554 NDQHGF

-590 ELRKRNISA
+590 ELRKRHIAS

-610 SCDEAQY
+610 ACDEAQY

-630 EGVNIISKLEST
+630 EGVNIISELEST

>member
-1 MVDFVAWSN
+1 
-10 KKWVL
+10 
-15 HIIFNGVVRYEEKY
+15 
-29 SIIDYMI
+29 MI
-36 KRLSLLIV
+36 KRLSLCIV
-44 ALLSAIVSWASSPVS
+44 ALLAAVASWASSPVT

-93 FEGFQLIAG
+93 FEGFQLVAG

-116 TMERSEYHTYT
+116 SMEKTEYHTYT

-136 KYTIGSAAIAVEGK
+136 KYTIGSAAIAVAGK

-163 EGDSQQQSHQGG
+163 EGGSQQQGS
-175 AAASGAHSS
+175 AAASGARSA
-184 DKAIGANDLLMR
+184 DNAIGANDLLMR

-218 RVSLLGSDGA
+218 RVSLLGSEGA

-313 LTTASVEINVKELP
+313 LTTAPVEINVKELP
-327 AGAPASF
+327 AGAPSSF
-334 SGAVGRFTMEATPPA
+334 SGAVGRFTMEATPPTT
-349 SNFTANSAATYAVK
+349 NFTANSAATYTVK

-420 DIPAVEFTYFDPSQL
+420 DIPAVEFTYFDPAQL
-435 KYVTLSS
+435 QYVTLSS
-442 RELALTIDPDTSGG
+442 RELALTIDPDASGG

-476 DIRFIKLDSAGL
+476 DIRFIKLGSAGL

-495 VGSAGYWTILVLML
+495 VGSAGYWICL
-509 ALFVGVSL
+509 ALLVALFAGVSI

-541 LQRFRAAAKFMEM
+541 LQRFRAAAKYMDQ
-554 NSQHGF
+554 NDQHGF

-590 ELRKRNISA
+590 ELRKRHIA
-599 ETIQQFIDIII
+599 PETIQQFIDIII

-630 EGVNIISKLEST
+630 EGVNIISELEST

>member
-1 MVDFVAWSN
+1 MC
-10 KKWVL
+10 
-15 HIIFNGVVRYEEKY
+15 
-29 SIIDYMI
+29 
-36 KRLSLLIV
+36 IV
-44 ALLSAIVSWASSPVS
+44 ALLAAVASWASSPVS

-93 FEGFQLIAG
+93 FEGFQLVAG

-116 TMERSEYHTYT
+116 SMEKTEYHTYT

-163 EGDSQQQSHQGG
+163 EEGSQQSQGS
-175 AAASGAHSS
+175 AAASGARSA
-184 DKAIGANDLLMR
+184 DKSIGANDLLMR
-196 MTVNK
+196 LTVNK

-208 PVVASLKLYK
+208 PVVAALKLYK
-218 RVSLLGSDGA
+218 RVSLLGSEGA

-313 LTTASVEINVKELP
+313 LTTAPVEINVKELP
-327 AGAPASF
+327 AGAPSSF
-334 SGAVGRFTMEATPPA
+334 SGAVGRFTMEATPPT
-349 SNFTANSAATYAVK
+349 SNFTANSAATYTVK

-420 DIPAVEFTYFDPSQL
+420 DIPAVEFSYFDPAQL
-435 KYVTLSS
+435 QYVTLSS
-442 RELALTIDPDTSGG
+442 RELALTIDPDASGG

-476 DIRFIKLDSAGL
+476 DIRFIKLGSAGL

-495 VGSAGYWTILVLML
+495 VGSAGYWSCLALLL
-509 ALFVGVSL
+509 ALFAGASI

-541 LQRFRAAAKFMEM
+541 LQRFRAAAKYMDQ
-554 NSQHGF
+554 NDQHGF

-590 ELRKRNISA
+590 ELRKRNIA
-599 ETIQQFIDIII
+599 PETIQQFIDIII

-630 EGVNIISKLEST
+630 EGVNIISELEST

>member
-1 MVDFVAWSN
+1 M
-10 KKWVL
+10 
-15 HIIFNGVVRYEEKY
+15 
-29 SIIDYMI
+29 
-36 KRLSLLIV
+36 
-44 ALLSAIVSWASSPVS
+44 
-59 FEASAPLLVA
+59 A
-69 AGENFRIEFTVNAE
+69 A
-83 PERNSFEAPT
+83 
-93 FEGFQLIAG
+93 
-102 PVTSRGSNMYIVNG
+102 
-116 TMERSEYHTYT
+116 
-127 YVLQGTAKG
+127 
-136 KYTIGSAAIAVEGK
+136 
-150 SYRTQPVTIEVVD
+150 
-163 EGDSQQQSHQGG
+163 
-175 AAASGAHSS
+175 
-184 DKAIGANDLLMR
+184 
-196 MTVNK
+196 
-201 TDVFKGE
+201 
-208 PVVASLKLYK
+208 LKLYK
-218 RVSLLGSDGA
+218 RVSLLGSEGA

-286 AQIVVP
+286 AQIVMP
-292 GSSRGFDPFF
+292 SSSRGFDPFF
-302 DQPDVMEVRRK
+302 DQPEVAEVRRK
-313 LTTASVEINVKELP
+313 LTTAPVEINVKELP

-349 SNFTANSAATYAVK
+349 SNFTANSAATYTVK

-375 PTLSLPSSFELYD
+375 PSLSLPSSFELYD

-394 LKNSLQGISGY
+394 LKNSVQGISGY

-420 DIPAVEFTYFDPSQL
+420 EVPAVEFTYFDPAQL
-435 KYVTLSS
+435 KYETLSS
-442 RELALTIDPDTSGG
+442 RALALTIDPDASGG

-476 DIRFIKLDSAGL
+476 DIRFIKLGSAGL

-495 VGSAGYWTILVLML
+495 VGSTAYWIVL
-509 ALFVGVSL
+509 ALLAALFGGVSI
-517 YLRKRIKEMQNVTLI
+517 YLRKRIKEMQNATLI

-541 LQRFRAAAKFMEM
+541 LQRFRAAAKFMELD
-554 NSQHGF
+554 NQHGF

-590 ELRKRNISA
+590 ELRKRSISA
-599 ETIQQFIDIII
+599 DVIQQFIDIIV

-630 EGVNIISKLEST
+630 EGVQIISKLEST

>member
-1 MVDFVAWSN
+1 M
-10 KKWVL
+10 
-15 HIIFNGVVRYEEKY
+15 
-29 SIIDYMI
+29 
-36 KRLSLLIV
+36 LSVV
-44 ALLSAIVSWASSPVS
+44 ALLMAVVAWASSPVS

-69 AGENFRIEFTVNAE
+69 VGENFRVEFTVNAD

-93 FEGFQLIAG
+93 FEGFQLVAG
-102 PVTSRGSNMYIVNG
+102 PVTSHGSNTYIVNG
-116 TMERSEYHTYT
+116 SMEHSVYNTYT

-136 KYTIGSAAIAVEGK
+136 KFTIGSAAIAVEGK

-163 EGDSQQQSHQGG
+163 EGTSQQSGG
-175 AAASGAHSS
+175 ASAQQGNHSAER
-184 DKAIGANDLLMR
+184 AIGANDLLMR

-218 RVSLLGSDGA
+218 RVSLLGSEGV

-265 YLLYPQQTGKLR
+265 YLLYPQQTGKLS

-286 AQIVVP
+286 AQVVMP
-292 GSSRGFDPFF
+292 SSSRGFDPFF
-302 DQPDVMEVRRK
+302 DQPDVVEVRRK
-313 LTTASVEINVKELP
+313 LTTPTVEITVKELP

-334 SGAVGRFTMEATPPA
+334 SGAVGRFAMESTPPA
-349 SNFTANSAATYAVK
+349 SNFTANSAATYTVK
-363 ISGTGN
+363 ITGTGN

-375 PTLSLPSSFELYD
+375 PSLQLPSSFEMYD

-394 LKNSLQGISGY
+394 LKNTLQGISGY

-420 DIPAVEFTYFDPSQL
+420 DLPAVEFTYFDPAQL

-442 RELALTIDPDTSGG
+442 QPLSLTIAPDESGG
-456 LSGAPVIGGVSK
+456 MSGAPVIGGVSK

-476 DIRFIKLDSAGL
+476 DIRFIKLGAAGL

-495 VGSAGYWTILVLML
+495 VGSTAYWVVLAL
-509 ALFVGVSL
+509 LTALFVGVSV

-541 LQRFRAAAKFMEM
+541 LQRFRAAAKFMDE
-554 NSQHGF
+554 NNQHRF

-590 ELRKRNISA
+590 ELRKRNISSD
-599 ETIQQFIDIII
+599 TIQQFIDIII

-623 QMNEVYA
+623 QMSEVYG
-630 EGVNIISKLEST
+630 EGVKIISKLEST
-642 LKK
+642 IKK